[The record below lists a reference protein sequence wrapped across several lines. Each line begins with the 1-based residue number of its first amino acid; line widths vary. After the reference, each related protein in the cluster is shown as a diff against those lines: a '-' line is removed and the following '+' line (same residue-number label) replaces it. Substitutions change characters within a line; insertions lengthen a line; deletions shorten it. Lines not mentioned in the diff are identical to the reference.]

1 MMARIVV
8 ALVVL
13 FSMLVPAS
21 AVERI
26 LDFVSDATVER
37 NGDLNVTETIA
48 VQAEGNEIRRGI
60 FRDFPTTYHRR
71 RDGSQVI
78 VGFRVLSV
86 TRNGNVEDFTLENL
100 TNGIRVRIGSAN
112 RILNTGRHE
121 YVIRYITTRQIGFF
135 QDLDELYWNATGNGW
150 NFTIDRAEA
159 RITLPEAVP
168 FRQSAFYTGP
178 QDGNGRDASIV
189 EERPGRIVFRT
200 TRPLPPKNGLT
211 VAAAWQKGVV
221 TPPSE
226 SQRAGWWL
234 SDNLA
239 VPDAVVGL
247 ALVLFFYYYAWQ
259 RVGRDPRRGTVI
271 PLFGPP
277 TGMSAAAT
285 RYVNNLGFDQRC
297 FTAAVVDCGVNGH
310 IKITGGGS
318 DKPLLAHSNGGK
330 PVPAAEAAMVRR
342 LFARKSSLVLDQVN
356 HETLSSAREA
366 LSGGLSEAY
375 LGTLFTN
382 NFGWSGFGL
391 VAVVGLIV
399 AVVLSLVFSHSDAQT
414 GGLIAGVA
422 VPLLFVLGG
431 AGLIYGGLQ
440 RNPLSFWRIILGAL
454 VLGGSAAGGLFLV
467 KTNGHG
473 WIDLVPALAC
483 YVAASLA
490 GIGFPWLQAPSA
502 EGRKVMDQIEGF
514 RDYLGVAEEDR
525 LNALNPPD
533 KTPEL
538 FERFLPYAI
547 ALDVENAWAK
557 RFAGVLAAAGTAAAA
572 TTAWYAGSDNW
583 SSDPVGF
590 ASHLSGELNQ
600 TISSASTA
608 PGSSDSSS
616 GGGSG
621 GGGSSGGG
629 GGGGGGGGW

>member
-1 MMARIVV
+1 
-8 ALVVL
+8 
-13 FSMLVPAS
+13 
-21 AVERI
+21 
-26 LDFVSDATVER
+26 
-37 NGDLNVTETIA
+37 
-48 VQAEGNEIRRGI
+48 
-60 FRDFPTTYHRR
+60 
-71 RDGSQVI
+71 
-78 VGFRVLSV
+78 
-86 TRNGNVEDFTLENL
+86 
-100 TNGIRVRIGSAN
+100 VRTGSAN

-121 YVIRYITTRQIGFF
+121 YVIKYVTTRQIGFF
-135 QDLDELYWNATGNGW
+135 QDFDELYWNATGNGW
-150 NFTIDRAEA
+150 NFAIDRAEA

-178 QDGNGRDASIV
+178 QDANGRDASVV

-200 TRPLPPKNGLT
+200 TRALPPKNGLT

-221 TPPSE
+221 APPSE
-226 SQRAGWWL
+226 SQQARWWL
-234 SDNLA
+234 TDNLA
-239 VPDAVVGL
+239 VPVAIVGL
-247 ALVLFFYYYAWQ
+247 ALVLFFYRYAWQ
-259 RVGRDPRRGTVI
+259 RVGRDPPVGTII

-285 RYVNNLGFDQRC
+285 RYVNNLAFDQRC

-310 IKITGGGS
+310 LRITGGGS
-318 DKPLLAHSNGGK
+318 DKPVLEHRNGGK
-330 PVPAAEAAMVRR
+330 PVPAAEAAMVHK
-342 LFARKSSLVLDQVN
+342 LFALKSSLTLDQVN
-356 HETLSSAREA
+356 HETLSGAREA
-366 LSGGLSEAY
+366 LSAGLGQAY
-375 LGTLFTN
+375 LGRLFTN

-391 VAVVGLIV
+391 VAVVALIV
-399 AVVLSLVFSHSDAQT
+399 AVVLSLIFSHGDAQT
-414 GGLIAGVA
+414 AGLIAGVA
-422 VPLLFVLGG
+422 GPLLFVTGG
-431 AGLIYGGLQ
+431 TSLVYSGLQ
-440 RNPLSFWRIILGAL
+440 RNPISYWRIIVGAL
-454 VLGGSAAGGLFLV
+454 ILGGAAAFGLVVV

-490 GIGFPWLQAPSA
+490 GIGFPWLQAPSV
-502 EGRKVMDQIEGF
+502 EGRKIMDQIEGF

-557 RFAGVLAAAGTAAAA
+557 RFAGVLAAAGAAAA
-572 TTAWYAGSDNW
+572 TTAWYVGTNNW
-583 SSDPVGF
+583 SNDPVGF
-590 ASHLSGELNQ
+590 ASHLSGDLNQ

>member
-1 MMARIVV
+1 MMARIAA
-8 ALVVL
+8 ALILLV
-13 FSMLVPAS
+13 SMLVPAG

-37 NGDLNVTETIA
+37 NGDLAVTETIS

-60 FRDFPTTYHRR
+60 TRDFPTTYHRR
-71 RDGSQVI
+71 RDGSQVVI
-78 VGFRVLSV
+78 RFQVLSV
-86 TRNGNVEDFTLENL
+86 TRNGNPEDYALESMS
-100 TNGIRVRIGSAN
+100 NGVRVRIGSAN

-121 YVIRYITTRQIGFF
+121 YAIKYVTTRQIGFF
-135 QDLDELYWNATGNGW
+135 SDFDELYWNATGNGS

-168 FRQSAFYTGP
+168 FRQSTFYTGP
-178 QDGNGRDASIV
+178 QDANGRDASVV

-200 TRPLPPKNGLT
+200 TRALPPKNGLT
-211 VAAAWQKGVV
+211 VAVAWQKGVV
-221 TPPSE
+221 APPSGE
-226 SQRAGWWL
+226 QQARWWL
-234 SDNLA
+234 TDNLA
-239 VPDAVVGL
+239 VPVALVGL
-247 ALVLFFYYYAWQ
+247 ALVLFFYYYAWR
-259 RVGRDPRRGTVI
+259 RVGRDPPGGTVI

-277 TGMSAAAT
+277 AGMSAAAT
-285 RYVNNLGFDQRC
+285 RYVSNLGFDQRC

-310 IKITGGGS
+310 LKITGGG
-318 DKPLLAHSNGGK
+318 DKPVLAHRKGGK
-330 PVPAAEAAMVRR
+330 PVPAAEAAMVHK
-342 LFARKSSLVLDQVN
+342 LFARKPSLTLDQVN

-366 LSGGLSEAY
+366 LSNGLDQAY
-375 LGTLFTN
+375 LGKLFAN
-382 NFGWSGFGL
+382 NFGWSGLGF
-391 VAVVGLIV
+391 VAVVALIV
-399 AVVLSLVFSHSDAQT
+399 LVVLSLVFSHSDAGT

-431 AGLIYGGLQ
+431 ASLIYGGLQ
-440 RNPLSFWRIILGAL
+440 RNPVSYWRIIVGAL
-454 VLGGSAAGGLFLV
+454 VLGGAAAFGLFLV

-473 WIDLVPALAC
+473 WIDLVPAIAC
-483 YVAASLA
+483 YVAAALV
-490 GIGFPWLQAPSA
+490 GIGFDWLQAPSV
-502 EGRKVMDQIEGF
+502 EGRKIMDQIEGF
-514 RDYLGVAEEDR
+514 REYLGVAEEDR

-557 RFAGVLAAAGTAAAA
+557 RFAGVLAAAGAAAA
-572 TTAWYAGSDNW
+572 TTAWYAGSESL

-590 ASHLSGELNQ
+590 ASHLSGDLNQ

-608 PGSSDSSS
+608 PGSSDSSDGS
-616 GGGSG
+616 SSGSG

-629 GGGGGGGGW
+629 GGGGGVGGW

>member
-1 MMARIVV
+1 VPV
-8 ALVVL
+8 A
-13 FSMLVPAS
+13 
-21 AVERI
+21 
-26 LDFVSDATVER
+26 
-37 NGDLNVTETIA
+37 
-48 VQAEGNEIRRGI
+48 
-60 FRDFPTTYHRR
+60 
-71 RDGSQVI
+71 VI
-78 VGFRVLSV
+78 
-86 TRNGNVEDFTLENL
+86 
-100 TNGIRVRIGSAN
+100 
-112 RILNTGRHE
+112 
-121 YVIRYITTRQIGFF
+121 
-135 QDLDELYWNATGNGW
+135 
-150 NFTIDRAEA
+150 
-159 RITLPEAVP
+159 
-168 FRQSAFYTGP
+168 
-178 QDGNGRDASIV
+178 
-189 EERPGRIVFRT
+189 
-200 TRPLPPKNGLT
+200 
-211 VAAAWQKGVV
+211 
-221 TPPSE
+221 
-226 SQRAGWWL
+226 
-234 SDNLA
+234 
-239 VPDAVVGL
+239 GL

-259 RVGRDPRRGTVI
+259 RVGRDPQRGTVI

-285 RYVNNLGFDQRC
+285 RYVNNLAFDQRC

-310 IKITGGGS
+310 LKITGGGS
-318 DKPLLAHSNGGK
+318 DKPVLEHRNAGK
-330 PVPAAEAAMVRR
+330 PMPAAEAAMVRR
-342 LFARKSSLVLDQVN
+342 LFARKPSLMLDQVN

-366 LSGGLSEAY
+366 LSSGLDQAY
-375 LGTLFTN
+375 LGKLFTN
-382 NFGWSGFGL
+382 NFGWSGLGL
-391 VAVVGLIV
+391 VAVVALIV

-440 RNPLSFWRIILGAL
+440 RNPLSYWRIILGAL
-454 VLGGSAAGGLFLV
+454 VLGSSAAGGLVLV
-467 KTNGHG
+467 KANGHG

-483 YVAASLA
+483 YVAVSLA
-490 GIGFPWLQAPSA
+490 GIGFPWLQAPSV

-514 RDYLGVAEEDR
+514 REYLGVAEEDR

-572 TTAWYAGSDNW
+572 TTTAWYAGSDSW

-590 ASHLSGELNQ
+590 ASHLSGDLNQ

-616 GGGSG
+616 GAGSG

>member
-1 MMARIVV
+1 MMARV
-8 ALVVL
+8 AGAFLLLVL
-13 FSMLVPAS
+13 MLVPAG

-37 NGDLNVTETIA
+37 NGDLTVTETIA

-71 RDGSQVI
+71 RDGSQVV
-78 VGFRVLSV
+78 VGFQVLSV
-86 TRNGNVEDFTLENL
+86 TRNGNTEDYALENL
-100 TNGIRVRIGSAN
+100 NNGVRVRIGSAS
-112 RILNTGRHE
+112 RILNTGRHD
-121 YVIRYITTRQIGFF
+121 YVIRYVTTRQIGFF
-135 QDLDELYWNATGNGW
+135 QDFDELYWNATGNGW

-178 QDGNGRDASIV
+178 QDGNGRDAGIV

-200 TRPLPPKNGLT
+200 TRPLPPRNGLT
-211 VAAAWQKGVV
+211 VAAAWQKGVI
-221 TPPSE
+221 TPPSGE
-226 SQRAGWWL
+226 QQARWWL
-234 SDNLA
+234 TDNLA
-239 VPDAVVGL
+239 VPVAVVGI
-247 ALVLFFYYYAWQ
+247 ALVLFFYYFAWQ
-259 RVGRDPRRGTVI
+259 RVGRDPPRGTVI

-310 IKITGGGS
+310 LKITGGGS
-318 DKPLLAHSNGGK
+318 DKPVLEHRNGGK
-330 PVPAAEAAMVRR
+330 LVPAAEAAMVHK
-342 LFARKSSLVLDQVN
+342 LFARKPSLTLDQVN
-356 HETLSSAREA
+356 HETLSSARAA
-366 LSGGLSEAY
+366 LSDGLNQAY
-375 LGTLFTN
+375 LGKLFTN

-391 VAVVGLIV
+391 AAVVALIV
-399 AVVLSLVFSHSDAQT
+399 LVVLSLALSHSDAQT

-422 VPLLFVLGG
+422 APLLFVLGS
-431 AGLIYGGLQ
+431 ASLIYGGLQ
-440 RNPLSFWRIILGAL
+440 RNPISYWRIIVGAL
-454 VLGGSAAGGLFLV
+454 VLGGAAAFGLVLV

-473 WIDLVPALAC
+473 WIDLVPAIAC

-490 GIGFPWLQAPSA
+490 GIGFDWLQAPSV
-502 EGRKVMDQIEGF
+502 EGRKIMDQIEGF

-525 LNALNPPD
+525 LNALNPPN

-557 RFAGVLAAAGTAAAA
+557 RFAGVLAAAGAAAA
-572 TTAWYAGSDNW
+572 TTAWYAGSSNW
-583 SSDPVGF
+583 SNDPVGF
-590 ASHLSGELNQ
+590 ASHLSGDLNQ

-608 PGSSDSSS
+608 PGSSDSG